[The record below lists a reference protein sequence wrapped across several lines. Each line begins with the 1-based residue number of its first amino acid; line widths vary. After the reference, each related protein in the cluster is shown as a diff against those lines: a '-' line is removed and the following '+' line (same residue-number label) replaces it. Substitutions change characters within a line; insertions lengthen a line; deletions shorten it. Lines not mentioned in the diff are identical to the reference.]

1 MSLNPNYNQTI
12 TLYNCLKGAD
22 NPDGT
27 TDVWYKTVLNECFF
41 KCLQTSVN
49 SGTSSQMAG
58 SYVSRIPASSKYKS
72 YAEWVKVP
80 AASRGQYFTGNLGD
94 VIILGNSSD
103 VIASASPNTAS
114 QVLNRNKPG
123 VFKAMAFSDNSGAV
137 QLHYR
142 FGG

>member
-1 MSLNPNYNQTI
+1 MGLNPNYDQTI

-27 TDVWYKTVLNECFF
+27 TDVWYKTVLSDCFF
-41 KCLQTSVN
+41 KCLQTAVN

-58 SYVSRIPASSKYKS
+58 SYVSRIPGNAKYKPYS
-72 YAEWVKVP
+72 EWVKIP

-94 VIILGNSSD
+94 VIILGNSSE
-103 VIASASPNTAS
+103 VISSASPNTAA
-114 QVLNRNKPG
+114 QALARNKPG
-123 VFKAMAFSDNSGAV
+123 AFKSTAFSDNSRTL
-137 QLHYR
+137 QSHYR

>member
-1 MSLNPNYNQTI
+1 MLNPNYNQTI

-41 KCLQTSVN
+41 KCLQTAIN
-49 SGTSSQMAG
+49 SGTSAQMAG
-58 SYVSRIPASSKYKS
+58 SYVSRVPASTKYKKYS
-72 YAEWVKVP
+72 DWVKVP
-80 AASRGQYFTGNLGD
+80 AATRGQYFTGNLGD
-94 VIILGNSSD
+94 VIILGNSSE
-103 VIASASPNTAS
+103 IISSASPNTAS
-114 QVLNRNKPG
+114 QGLNRNKPG
-123 VFKAMAFSDNSGAV
+123 AFKVTAFSDNSGAL